1 MNETNS
7 FMVQTQK
14 KFNED
19 FPARLS
25 SDDDEYLADVLPSI
39 EPTQKNMNK
48 SNSFMVQTQKKFE
61 FKIHQPDFIFDHNI
75 LLWSFSCCGERW
87 FEFHW
92 KSMEAAC
99 WSIHSYEC
107 EWSVSYRMFI
117 RMLTQ
122 FRLVVV
128 CMNIKDKNGNT
139 VTGSRAVATCMKDH
153 TRASHLSCASSW
165 KSSAPFAFFEMH
177 FHK

>member
-1 MNETNS
+1 MK
-7 FMVQTQK
+7 QI
-14 KFNED
+14 
-19 FPARLS
+19 LS
-25 SDDDEYLADVLPSI
+25 WCKP
-39 EPTQKNMNK
+39 
-48 SNSFMVQTQKKFE
+48 QKKFE

-139 VTGSRAVATCMKDH
+139 VTGSRAFNETNSFTVQTQNKHEWNKFFHGANTKEIPA
-153 TRASHLSCASSW
+153 RLSSDDDEYLADVLPSMGTNTKNHEW
-165 KSSAPFAFFEMH
+165 INI
-177 FHK
+177 FHGANTKEI